1 MENID
6 RIIMDYEGRISTA
19 EQSIKSAHKRIT
31 DIEKLVESVHT
42 IANEIKHMREDLN
55 DVKERVDIIEEKP
68 GKRWDLV
75 VTTVVTALVSGLFGM
90 LLSNLIG
97 G

>member
-6 RIIMDYEGRISTA
+6 RIIMEYEGRISTT
-19 EQSIKSAHKRIT
+19 EQNVKSAHKRID

-68 GKRWDLV
+68 AKRWDLV
-75 VTTVVTALVSGLFGM
+75 VTTVVTAVTSGFVGY
-90 LLSNLIG
+90 LLSSLF
-97 G
+97 

>member
-1 MENID
+1 METVV
-6 RIIMDYEGRISTA
+6 REYEHRISA
-19 EQSIKSAHKRIT
+19 VEQSIKSAHHRIN

-68 GKRWDLV
+68 AKRWDLV
-75 VTTVVTALVSGLFGM
+75 VTTVVSAVTSVFVGY
-90 LLSNLIG
+90 LLSSLF
-97 G
+97 

>member
-1 MENID
+1 METVV
-6 RIIMDYEGRISTA
+6 REYEHRISA
-19 EQSIKSAHKRIT
+19 VEQSIKYAHHRIN

-68 GKRWDLV
+68 AKRWDLV
-75 VTTVVTALVSGLFGM
+75 VTTVVTAVTSGFVGY
-90 LLSNLIG
+90 LLSSLF
-97 G
+97 

>member
-1 MENID
+1 METVV
-6 RIIMDYEGRISTA
+6 REYEHRISA
-19 EQSIKSAHKRIT
+19 VEQSIKSAHHRIN

-68 GKRWDLV
+68 AKRWDLV